1 MADAA
6 LALRLQPTFENVDKV
21 RQAVEELCRKRYPQ
35 PGVEVP
41 LGDLLLAITEA
52 MNNVVE
58 HSRAAE
64 MEIDVVA
71 GVRSLT
77 FRMLTA
83 GEPFDPTAGASFPD
97 LDAPE
102 GLPEGGFGL
111 ALIAAMTDRLTYQ
124 YLGRRNVLTL
134 EKTLTKEV
142 SHGTEE
148 RTGR

>member
-6 LALRLQPTFENVDKV
+6 LSLRLRPTYENVDKV
-21 RQAVEELCRKRYPQ
+21 RAAVQELCRDRYRH
-35 PGVEVP
+35 PGAHAL

-52 MNNVVE
+52 MNNAVE

-71 GVRSLT
+71 GTRSLT

-83 GEPFDPTAGASFPD
+83 GERFDPTVGASFPD

-111 ALIAAMTDRLTYQ
+111 ALIAALADRVTYQ
-124 YLGRRNVLTL
+124 YLERKNILTL
-134 EKTLTKEV
+134 EKTLAKEV
-142 SHGTEE
+142 PHGI
-148 RTGR
+148 